1 MAVCRAIKA
10 NGEPCTLPAN
20 GPQGFC
26 WAHDHPANRE
36 KKRRRMASRAAR
48 SKPSRELTALK
59 AQLQDLTERVL
70 ASDLET
76 RRAAVANQLLNTR
89 LRAIELERK
98 IKETEELATRL
109 EALDFVLG
117 YTDELADEADIAAAA
132 EVAWTDWPQWRD
144 A

>member
-26 WAHDHPANRE
+26 WAHDPANRE

-59 AQLQDLTERVL
+59 AQLQDLTKRVL

-98 IKETEELATRL
+98 IKGTAELATRL

-117 YTDELADEADIAAAA
+117 YTDDLADEANIAAAA
-132 EVAWTDWPQWRD
+132 EVARTDWPQWR
-144 A
+144 AA